1 MTDRS
6 VQTAS
11 RRRDR
16 NQAPGRGK
24 QRRLG
29 SPLAGLL
36 VAIGA
41 MIPVGGAAAQ
51 GTTGSA
57 PAGDTPA
64 GKYTTTAYVVSS
76 ETGTVTPIDTQ
87 NGAAESPIAVGHGAD
102 AMAVA
107 PNGRTGY
114 VTVSGGVVPIDLLSD
129 IPGRL
134 IPIPGGPRSIAITPD
149 DKAALVVT
157 LDGRLYRI
165 SLSSGTVAT
174 PVTLP
179 AKAVNIAIT
188 PDGRTAYMATNVHAH
203 ELRVMVYNIDTNTV
217 LSSVQEPDGAMAL
230 AVAPNGATAYVANF
244 LSKVTPLS
252 TATNA
257 LGPPIN
263 NVGRSGSVYKAIAIT
278 PDGQKLYVV
287 DSSGRS
293 VIPID
298 TSTNKP
304 GTPIPVGLNPRGVA
318 VTWDGTTALVVNSGD
333 ATVTPINTATDQPG
347 TPVKVPAGPVAVATL
362 PGKILLGS
370 VPCGDLAVLTQDLS
384 TIASGPSIV
393 GGRISLAP
401 NCTYSLQ
408 APQAFPT
415 LSVPVAIVGHN
426 TKLAFKGEYTNAML
440 VTKQGDVTLKNLT
453 ISGGDSVRG
462 GAVENSG
469 RLTLNDVVLTRNK
482 SFNAGGA
489 LANEGGGTLLITDSR
504 LEQNRAGAG
513 GGAISSLNSN
523 LFITHTSITGN
534 GAQVA
539 GGVLVQGGV
548 VSLTDSTIRDNSST
562 ERDIGVHG
570 VYLSDAHVTIT
581 NSTIADC
588 HWSGRGPTPAGCTH

>member
-6 VQTAS
+6 VRAAS
-11 RRRDR
+11 PPRPR
-16 NQAPGRGK
+16 NEVPGRRK
-24 QRRLG
+24 HRWAT
-29 SPLAGLL
+29 PAFAGLL
-36 VAIGA
+36 VAIGT
-41 MIPVGGAAAQ
+41 MIPAASATAQ
-51 GTTGSA
+51 DATGSA

-76 ETGTVTPIDTQ
+76 ETGTVTPIDTE
-87 NGAAESPIAVGHGAD
+87 NGTAESPIAVGHGAN

-114 VTVSGGVVPIDLLSD
+114 VTVSAGVVPIDLLSN
-129 IPGRL
+129 IPGQL
-134 IPIPGGPRSIAITPD
+134 IPLPGGPRSIAITPD
-149 DKAALVVT
+149 SKAALVGT

-165 SLSSGTVAT
+165 SLSSATVAT

-188 PDGRTAYMATNVHAH
+188 PDGRTAYMVTNVHAH
-203 ELRVMVYNIDTNTV
+203 ELRVIVYNIATNTV
-217 LSSVQEPDGAMAL
+217 LSSIQEPDGAMAL
-230 AVAPNGATAYVANF
+230 AVAPNGTTAYVANF

-263 NVGRSGSVYKAIAIT
+263 DVGRSGSLYKAIAIT

-304 GTPIPVGLNPRGVA
+304 GKPIPVGLNPRDVA

-333 ATVTPINTATDQPG
+333 ATVTPINTATEQPG

-362 PGKILLGS
+362 PGKILLGN
-370 VPCGDLAVLTQDLS
+370 VPCGNLAALTQDLS
-384 TIASGPSIV
+384 TIASGPSVV

-426 TKLAFKGEYTNAML
+426 TKLAFKGEYTNAMV
-440 VTKQGDVTLKNLT
+440 VTKQGDVTLKDLT
-453 ISGGDSVRG
+453 ISGGDSETG
-462 GAVENSG
+462 GAAENSG
-469 RLTLNDVVLTRNK
+469 RLTLNDVVLSKNR

-489 LANEGGGTLLITDSR
+489 LANEGGGTLVVTDSR

-513 GGAISSLNSN
+513 GGAISSLNGN
-523 LFITHTSITGN
+523 LFLTRTSITGN
-534 GAQVA
+534 GAQAA
-539 GGVLVQGGV
+539 GGVLVQGGM
-548 VSLTDSTIRDNSST
+548 VSLTDTTIKDNNATDRDS
-562 ERDIGVHG
+562 GVEG
-570 VYLSDAHVTIT
+570 VYLSDAHVTIK

-588 HWSGRGPTPAGCTH
+588 HWSGKGPTPDGCTH